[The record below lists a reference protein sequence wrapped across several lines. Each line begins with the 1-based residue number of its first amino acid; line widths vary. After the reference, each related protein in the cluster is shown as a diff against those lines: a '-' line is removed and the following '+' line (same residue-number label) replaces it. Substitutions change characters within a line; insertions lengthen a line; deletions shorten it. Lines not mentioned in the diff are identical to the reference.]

1 VPAHPVQVR
10 QLRRQRAAARRA
22 LLKQPDRRGRLY
34 PRGNAVQLALH
45 WARLPLP
52 RRAPARP
59 AVPSRRGLGVHVC
72 RVAGLATARARG
84 AVATAGRQ
92 VIQAVGR
99 GLHQEG
105 QGERGLLDGRA
116 RGQRRQ
122 RRRAAGQAQLQIAP
136 GAQRLRA
143 GSPAR
148 RDDESMGKC

>member
-1 VPAHPVQVR
+1 VQVR

-22 LLKQPDRRGRLY
+22 LLEQPGRRGRLH
-34 PRGNAVQLALH
+34 PRRDTGQHSLH
-45 WARLPLP
+45 RARLLLP
-52 RRAPARP
+52 RRAPAR
-59 AVPSRRGLGVHVC
+59 AAARRRFRLGVHMGC
-72 RVAGLATARARG
+72 IARLAIARAC
-84 AVATAGRQ
+84 AAIAAAGRQ

>member
-1 VPAHPVQVR
+1 M
-10 QLRRQRAAARRA
+10 
-22 LLKQPDRRGRLY
+22 GCI
-34 PRGNAVQLALH
+34 
-45 WARLPLP
+45 ARL
-52 RRAPARP
+52 AI
-59 AVPSRRGLGVHVC
+59 
-72 RVAGLATARARG
+72 ARAC
-84 AVATAGRQ
+84 AAIAAAGRQ

-105 QGERGLLDGRA
+105 QGERGLLDRRA
-116 RGQRRQ
+116 RGERRQ